1 MELRHVAHDS
11 TRMGGGGVRVLDLG
25 PEEISPLSSAP
36 SVRHKARLSK
46 GGGAGAGGISLM
58 LEEKE
63 VLK

>member
-46 GGGAGAGGISLM
+46 GGGGRDIFDA
-58 LEEKE
+58 
-63 VLK
+63 

>member
-11 TRMGGGGVRVLDLG
+11 TRVGGGGVRVLDLG
-25 PEEISPLSSAP
+25 PEEISPRSSAP
-36 SVRHKARLSK
+36 LVRHKARLSK
-46 GGGAGAGGISLM
+46 GEVGGLSLM